1 MNRSVPDKIKNIAA
15 ATARFWHSMPPAGK
29 TVAILASV
37 AAAVVLALTFATAE
51 KKNGTHSRPI
61 VQTRQQMRAER
72 YNASVKRKEFPPVRY
87 SKRKV
92 CKAFG
97 NESAHRPT
105 LFECY
110 TYNEKQGGWIY
121 DGTIGYMPG
130 TL

>member
-15 ATARFWHSMPPAGK
+15 ATAGFWHSMSPAGK
-29 TVAILASV
+29 TVAILAS
-37 AAAVVLALTFATAE
+37 AAAAAALALTFVTAE
-51 KKNGTHSRPI
+51 EKNGTHSRPT

-87 SKRKV
+87 SKRRV

>member
-1 MNRSVPDKIKNIAA
+1 MNRSVPDKIKSIA
-15 ATARFWHSMPPAGK
+15 ATAAGFWHQMPAAGK
-29 TVAILASV
+29 AVAVLAS
-37 AAAVVLALTFATAE
+37 AAVTVVLVLTLVTAE
-51 KKNGTHSRPI
+51 KKTGAHPRPP
-61 VQTRQQMRAER
+61 VQTRQQIRAER
-72 YNASVKRKEFPPVRY
+72 HNASVKRKEFPPVRY
-87 SKRKV
+87 SKRRV

-97 NESAHRPT
+97 NENAHRPT